1 MKTKLIGLCGYAGAG
16 KDATAALLRMV
27 GYQRVAFA
35 DQVREEVR
43 HFLEDNKENLG
54 PAPLEMWRLLKEIVD
69 TREVDVKPTSSR
81 MRKILQ
87 LWGSEFRRAQDPEYW
102 TKAAHRKIQ
111 DILLR
116 GEGVVVSDVRFPNEV
131 ALVEDLGG
139 VIWKVVRPG
148 LTSDGHVSEDG
159 VDKIIPS
166 LTLENSGTL
175 LDLAEKVQGELWD

>member
-1 MKTKLIGLCGYAGAG
+1 MRTKLIGLCGYAGAG

-27 GYQRVAFA
+27 GYRRVAFA
-35 DQVREEVR
+35 DQVREEVGYAIDR
-43 HFLEDNKENLG
+43 SRYPKGTPEILRNLLDG
-54 PAPLEMWRLLKEIVD
+54 IVD
-69 TREVDVKPTSSR
+69 TREVDAKPTSSR

-102 TKAAHRKIQ
+102 TKVAHRKIQ

-116 GEGVVVSDVRFPNEV
+116 GEGVVVSDVRFENEV
-131 ALVEDLGG
+131 ALVEALGG

-148 LTSDGHVSEDG
+148 LTSDGHQSEEG
-159 VDKIIPS
+159 VDRIIPS

-175 LDLAEKVQGELWD
+175 LDLAEKVQGELWL